1 MGEDIRNELPE
12 PDEHGDMATW
22 VFQDRDGIEHTI
34 TGAFLGMGSTY
45 RPEHK
50 GHPATEWAPRGV
62 HCSTCRWTELRL
74 FRADDTRLYV
84 VKCGASDI
92 PTERDL
98 VSVSAVD
105 TPFELVESLTTTDR
119 HTHQRVLPMPAR
131 RVLAQA
137 SSHDPA
143 VRDAYIHSPVT

>member
-1 MGEDIRNELPE
+1 MDDIRHELPM
-12 PDEHGDMATW
+12 PDEHGDVATW
-22 VFQDRDGIEHTI
+22 IFPDRDGTEHTI

-45 RPEHK
+45 RREHK
-50 GHPATEWAPRGV
+50 GHPDTEWAPRGV

-74 FRADDTRLYV
+74 FRATDTRLYV

-92 PTERDL
+92 PNERDL

-119 HTHQRVLPMPAR
+119 NSQQIVLPMPAR
-131 RVLAQA
+131 RALAQA
-137 SSHDPA
+137 SSHDPK